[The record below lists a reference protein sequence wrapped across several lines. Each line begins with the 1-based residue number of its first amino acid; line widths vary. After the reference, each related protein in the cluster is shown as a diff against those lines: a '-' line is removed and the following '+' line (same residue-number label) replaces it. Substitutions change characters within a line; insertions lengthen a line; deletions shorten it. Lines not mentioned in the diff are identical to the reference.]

1 MPLSKITLDKEY
13 TLSDTTVNGEHFYQ
27 IKNFLDPTLKQ
38 GMIADVDAFKQEGS
52 GEYETVYGNTDMN
65 MHQVARFQTPT
76 WQHYFNT
83 ITDAV
88 SKVAGQRVTILS
100 SWSATAYE
108 STSLVN
114 WWHKHDSDY
123 ALVYYLQNFDPA
135 MGTVWRPEEVDDEEF
150 MILGYENSISFFT
163 SDWSHDGTF
172 PKWKTD
178 EFLREHPRYVLAAEF
193 ILV

>member
-1 MPLSKITLDKEY
+1 
-13 TLSDTTVNGEHFYQ
+13 
-27 IKNFLDPTLKQ
+27 
-38 GMIADVDAFKQEGS
+38 
-52 GEYETVYGNTDMN
+52 

-150 MILGYENSISFFT
+150 MILGYENSISSLHQT
-163 SDWSHDGTF
+163 GHTMVRF
-172 PKWKTD
+172 PNGKQMS
-178 EFLREHPRYVLAAEF
+178 F
-193 ILV
+193 